1 MRTGTVPVTLNGLGV
16 PVHVNAVVLGDAL
29 EQPTGD
35 PELVTHGNGGENT
48 NLELPLRHHHFS
60 VGTFD

>member
-1 MRTGTVPVTLNGLGV
+1 MRTGTVPVTLDGLGV
-16 PVHVNAVVLGDAL
+16 PAHVYAVVLGDAL

-35 PELVTHGNGGENT
+35 PELVADGDGGENT

-60 VGTFD
+60 VGAFD